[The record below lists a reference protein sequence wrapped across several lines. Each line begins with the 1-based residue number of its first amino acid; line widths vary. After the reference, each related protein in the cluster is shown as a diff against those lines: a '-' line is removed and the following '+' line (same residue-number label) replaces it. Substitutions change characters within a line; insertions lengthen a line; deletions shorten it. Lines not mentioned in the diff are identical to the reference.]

1 MVKQVTAQ
9 AEGPVPSRQDNE
21 DGPPL
26 PSPPRL
32 PLLPLHPQPLSAGP
46 AGETEAERSFVSGEV
61 YKWIKASSI
70 LLIDP
75 QVLLQDDAALL
86 RRSGESNTSQDCI
99 L

>member
-9 AEGPVPSRQDNE
+9 AEGPVPPRQDNE

-26 PSPPRL
+26 PSPPR
-32 PLLPLHPQPLSAGP
+32 LPLHPQPLSAGP

-75 QVLLQDDAALL
+75 QVLLQDDAAHL
-86 RRSGESNTSQDCI
+86 RRRGESNTSQDFI